1 MLLSHLLKKAQLIHT
16 QVKNGKIFRSIA
28 HAHETLSGSLSLWQ
42 ILFHRLVLQ
51 SPSLWR
57 ANTLERQLRFYVIGI
72 SWQIITIQIK
82 DRARITALRRR
93 ILHPSKVIRWL
104 DPLQTAR
111 IGFNIA
117 HFHMNGVKS
126 MMLVR
131 L

>member
-1 MLLSHLLKKAQLIHT
+1 MERFSEVLHIKQSFHAAKRMNLLMLTKLFQ
-16 QVKNGKIFRSIA
+16 
-28 HAHETLSGSLSLWQ
+28 EE

-93 ILHPSKVIRWL
+93 ILHPSKVIR
-104 DPLQTAR
+104 
-111 IGFNIA
+111 
-117 HFHMNGVKS
+117 
-126 MMLVR
+126 
-131 L
+131 